1 MFGYPTC
8 RVLRIAGYQNSNRQ
22 QLCLDRPLTSVPS
35 DNVFINKF
43 TPAAVEYIGG
53 ALYSGGIT
61 STETITEV
69 IELTGAALLSQIGKI
84 PGIAGNQVLYDEVIQ
99 AGQIAFAEA
108 YKYVYFASIA
118 FGSIS
123 IIAALFLG
131 DISKYMNDH
140 VAVVM

>member
-1 MFGYPTC
+1 M
-8 RVLRIAGYQNSNRQ
+8 
-22 QLCLDRPLTSVPS
+22 DRPLTSVPS

-69 IELTGAALLSQIGKI
+69 IGLTGAALLSQIGQI